1 MLTPVRVGVQKQL
14 RYLLGNASTILFVSP
29 PDNKIMD
36 VGTFYPKVIYPLQI
50 TNDISDKISLYYI
63 TWLKVRTN

>member
-1 MLTPVRVGVQKQL
+1 MLTSVKVGVRKQL
-14 RYLLGNASTILFVSP
+14 RYLLGNASIILFVLL

-36 VGTFYPKVIYPLQI
+36 VGIFYPKVIHPHQI
-50 TNDISDKISLYYI
+50 TNNMSDKISLYYI